1 MSLLFIFFLFLVF
14 WLVGALI
21 FSYIEG
27 WRYFDALHFCF
38 VTLLTIGYGDY
49 HPTWPLGRAFWVPW
63 AFFAVPLMTVLISN
77 AADMLFTWCEPHNC
91 GATYALHWRTY
102 WRILRRF
109 YRRRAQRRLLGK
121 TRIRNLLSIVN
132 SDYDTFIRIVNRIE
146 SMKVLL
152 VHTMDSPDKRY
163 THDEWSEHLDAL
175 DVVTMS
181 ANDPQFWLGEN
192 SRFRH
197 SIKEP
202 SFLFFK
208 VLMGV
213 KLNVFRLFEVAGRD
227 HVDFVG
233 TL

>member
-49 HPTWPLGRAFWVPW
+49 HPTWPLGRAFWVAW

-77 AADMLFTWCEPHNC
+77 AADMLFTWGEPHNC

-102 WRILRRF
+102 WRILRRL
-109 YRRRAQRRLLGK
+109 YRRWAPQHVPLGELVTLTAQDVPSDAFLGK

-132 SDYDTFIRIVNRIE
+132 SDYDTFMRIVNRIE

-192 SRFRH
+192 SPFRH
-197 SIKEP
+197 SINEP

-213 KLNVFRLFEVAGRD
+213 
-227 HVDFVG
+227 
-233 TL
+233 